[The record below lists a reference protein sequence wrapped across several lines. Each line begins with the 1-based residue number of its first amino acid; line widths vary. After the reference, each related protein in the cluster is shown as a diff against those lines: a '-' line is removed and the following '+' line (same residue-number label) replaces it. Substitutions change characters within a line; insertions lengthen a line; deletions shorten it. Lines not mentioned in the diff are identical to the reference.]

1 MCARIPAF
9 KLAISYMRAWVHMFF
24 DWLEIEQ
31 TFDQPL
37 PLLDGNAYLR
47 LVVEQGEVVQD
58 NGIASPAYSHKGSFC
73 DSVLIRASGNRLF
86 MSGNPSRWGRL
97 ENLWGFTTVD
107 QCVHKFNEILR
118 EVYGRFDFVPQFT
131 KCTEIFYRDDSFEG
145 GSPMQRIGADGAI
158 IKGLHTT
165 RNFTVGAEN
174 EKKYISAVS
183 TLSYRNSIPHLFT
196 NSYGCDWKSKKN
208 NSALIYPCVYAKGN
222 ELELHSLPKVTK
234 AFGSESD
241 EVEHLQ
247 RVIDYCWSVGLV
259 RYELKFK
266 YRYLQ
271 REGLQYWGKSDY
283 SRLETVMSE
292 FTSLD
297 QKLSVSNMKFENIAQ
312 QLFSAGVVDST
323 KAANITAMYAIQWAD
338 GHEFDLDKRQIQTHR
353 ARLRKIGIDIGRPCN
368 ISQFSPVKM
377 VSCTEIHRQECL
389 PPSWYQMPKLQ
400 LRVVA

>member
-1 MCARIPAF
+1 
-9 KLAISYMRAWVHMFF
+9 MFF

-73 DSVLIRASGNRLF
+73 DSVLVRAAGCRLF

-97 ENLWGFTTVD
+97 ENLWGFKTVD
-107 QCVHKFNEILR
+107 QCVYKFNEILR
-118 EVYGRFDFVPQFT
+118 EIYGEFDFIPQFT
-131 KCTEIFYRDDSFEG
+131 KCNEIFYKDDSASG
-145 GSPMQRIGADGAI
+145 GSPLQRIGADGAI

-165 RNFTVGAEN
+165 KNFMVGAEN
-174 EKKYISAVS
+174 EKKYIAAVS

-196 NSYGCDWKSKKN
+196 NFFGCDWKSKKN
-208 NSALIYPCVYAKGN
+208 NSSLIYPCVYAKGN
-222 ELELHSLPKVTK
+222 ELELHSLSKVTK
-234 AFGSESD
+234 AFGPESD

-247 RVIDYCWSVGLV
+247 QVIDFCWAVGLV

-312 QLFSAGVVDST
+312 QLFSAGVVEST
-323 KAANITAMYAIQWAD
+323 KAANTTAMYALQWAD
-338 GHEFDLDKRQIQTHR
+338 GHHFDLEKKQVKTHR
-353 ARLRKIGIDIGRPCN
+353 ARLRKIGIDIARPCN

-377 VSCTEIHRQECL
+377 VSCTEIHRQECT

-400 LRVVA
+400 LRAVA

>member
-1 MCARIPAF
+1 MKRFTHDADLRGMVVLRSLGFQLVPF
-9 KLAISYMRAWVHMFF
+9 KLH
-24 DWLEIEQ
+24 
-31 TFDQPL
+31 
-37 PLLDGNAYLR
+37 
-47 LVVEQGEVVQD
+47 
-58 NGIASPAYSHKGSFC
+58 
-73 DSVLIRASGNRLF
+73 
-86 MSGNPSRWGRL
+86 
-97 ENLWGFTTVD
+97 
-107 QCVHKFNEILR
+107 
-118 EVYGRFDFVPQFT
+118 RFRKQRHFVPQFT
-131 KCTEIFYRDDSFEG
+131 KCTRIFYED
-145 GSPMQRIGADGAI
+145 GSAMKVIGADGAI

-165 RNFTVGAEN
+165 ENFMVGAEN

-183 TLSYRNSIPHLFT
+183 TISYRNSVPHLFT
-196 NSYGCDWKSKKN
+196 NGYGCDWKSKKN

-222 ELELHSLPKVTK
+222 ELELHSLSKVTK
-234 AFGSESD
+234 VFGPESD
-241 EVEHLQ
+241 QVEHLQ
-247 RVIDYCWSVGLV
+247 RVIDFCWAVGLV

-297 QKLSVSNMKFENIAQ
+297 KKLSVSNMKFETIAQ
-312 QLFSAGVVDST
+312 QLYSAGVVDST
-323 KAANITAMYAIQWAD
+323 RAANTTALYALEWFH
-338 GHEFDLDKRQIQTHR
+338 GEHFDLSKSQTKIHR

-400 LRVVA
+400 LRIVA

>member
-1 MCARIPAF
+1 MRASIPAC
-9 KLAISYMRAWVHMFF
+9 KLAISCMRAWVHMFF

-37 PLLDGNAYLR
+37 PLLDGNAYIR
-47 LVVEQGEVVQD
+47 IVVEQGEVVQD
-58 NGIASPAYSHKGSFC
+58 NGVASPAYSHKGSFC
-73 DSVLIRASGNRLF
+73 DSVLIRSMGHRLY
-86 MSGNPSRWGRL
+86 MSGNASRWGRL
-97 ENLWGFTTVD
+97 ENLWGFKTVD
-107 QCVHKFNEILR
+107 QCVYMFNEILR
-118 EVYGRFDFVPQFT
+118 EVYGAFDFVPQFT
-131 KCTEIFYRDDSFEG
+131 KCTRFFYED
-145 GSPMQRIGADGAI
+145 GSAMKVIGADGAI

-165 RNFTVGAEN
+165 ENFTVGSDN

-183 TLSYRNSIPHLFT
+183 TLPYRNSIPHLFT
-196 NSYGCDWKSKKN
+196 NGFGCDWKSKQN

-222 ELELHSLPKVTK
+222 ELELHSLPKITK
-234 AFGSESD
+234 KFGPESD

-247 RVIDYCWSVGLV
+247 RVIDFCWAVGLV

-271 REGLQYWGKSDY
+271 REGLQFWGKSDY

-297 QKLSVSNMKFENIAQ
+297 KKLSVSNMKFETISE
-312 QLFSAGVVDST
+312 QLYYAGVVDST
-323 KAANITAMYAIQWAD
+323 RAANTTAMYAIQWFH
-338 GHEFDLDKRQIQTHR
+338 GHQFDLDKKQVQTHR
-353 ARLRKIGIDIGRPCN
+353 ARLRKIGIDIARPCN